1 MQKNSEQRQNRL
13 YSLCLFLPAYI
24 QRAEQHKAILKEEDR
39 YFQTLAG
46 SYNSLVVEARG
57 VEPLSENNLERTS
70 PGAVCYLHSLTPA
83 GANTLRSLVA
93 S

>member
-46 SYNSLVVEARG
+46 SYNSLVVDLKG
-57 VEPLSENNLERTS
+57 FEPSTSRMRTERS
-70 PGAVCYLHSLTPA
+70 PS
-83 GANTLRSLVA
+83 
-93 S
+93 

>member
-24 QRAEQHKAILKEEDR
+24 QRAEQHKTILKEEDR

-46 SYNSLVVEARG
+46 SYNSLVVDLKG
-57 VEPLSENNLERTS
+57 FEPSTSRMRTERS
-70 PGAVCYLHSLTPA
+70 PS
-83 GANTLRSLVA
+83 
-93 S
+93 

>member
-24 QRAEQHKAILKEEDR
+24 QRAEQHKTILKEEDR

-46 SYNSLVVEARG
+46 SYNSLVVELRG
-57 VEPLSENNLERTS
+57 VEPLSESTS
-70 PGAVCYLHSLTPA
+70 TGPSPSAVRFQHSLPAQTPDR
-83 GANTLRSLVA
+83 LRGSVE

>member
-24 QRAEQHKAILKEEDR
+24 QRAEQHKTILKEEDR

-46 SYNSLVVEARG
+46 SYNSLVVDPKG
-57 VEPLSENNLERTS
+57 FEPSTSRMRTERS
-70 PGAVCYLHSLTPA
+70 PS
-83 GANTLRSLVA
+83 
-93 S
+93 